1 MLMHDGVDEAKL
13 FAALLSSLRATGNF
27 PADAAAASAAAA
39 AAAAAASQPSA
50 AAPSSSRSDVQA
62 AEYELRVAAAETRAA
77 AAEARLA
84 EAVLQNARLAEQLA
98 GVKLENARLGGG
110 RGGAHARWIRGTPN
124 LWSCAR
130 IFSCQKPNKSLLFW
144 RVCVCE

>member
-1 MLMHDGVDEAKL
+1 MLVHDGVDEAKL
-13 FAALLSSLRATGNF
+13 FAALLSSLRATGKF

-39 AAAAAASQPSA
+39 AAAASQPTA

-84 EAVLQNARLAEQLA
+84 EAALQNARLAEQLA
-98 GVKLENARLGGG
+98 AVKLENARLGGG
-110 RGGAHARWIRGTPN
+110 RGGAHVRWIKCTPEFVVMRTH
-124 LWSCAR
+124 LQLSKTK
-130 IFSCQKPNKSLLFW
+130 QKPFILA
-144 RVCVCE
+144 RVCM